1 MFGSTDDLQQ
11 YGSVSVQ
18 IVPME
23 NEKGRDLV
31 EAGNLC
37 ERKNGR
43 GVDTNRNWEV
53 HWGHKEKDYDPNEE
67 YPGTKP
73 FRHELCFLLFHY
85 RACT

>member
-11 YGSVSVQ
+11 YGSFTVQ

-43 GVDTNRNWEV
+43 GVDTNRNWD
-53 HWGHKEKDYDPNEE
+53 HKEKDYDPNEE

-73 FRHELCFLLFHY
+73 FRHKSCFLLSCY
-85 RACT
+85 CACT

>member
-1 MFGSTDDLQQ
+1 MEACNTRKENNRNYFSGLCGEVMFGSTDDLQQ
-11 YGSVSVQ
+11 YGSFTVQ

-43 GVDTNRNWEV
+43 
-53 HWGHKEKDYDPNEE
+53 PQ
-67 YPGTKP
+67 
-73 FRHELCFLLFHY
+73 
-85 RACT
+85 